1 MSTHCRIDRQ
11 SFQQLL
17 ASAFAV
23 QDSGMDTESLSA
35 LLKLQR
41 SIATGELDM
50 DRAMSQVAERARN
63 VANATG
69 TAIALLQGDQLVY
82 RAGSGSAAAYVG
94 RRVTAILTSSVH
106 SQARGEILRVEN
118 ARTDGRIEA
127 SICRAFGANSL
138 LILPIYRERAMA
150 GVLEVLF
157 DEAHGFQDR
166 ELQTYRL
173 LAGLVEEAMFRDAQL
188 DQKNA
193 LATQP
198 TTVLH
203 AIDLITSEMEKFRG
217 DENSAPGPAG
227 KGGIDRVYAEVKGGI
242 DQVYA
247 EVRTT
252 AGKLSAALQSAKVTA
267 RAMLRVKRASVDKL
281 LWNVAAAGV
290 ATALAIAGWIAYD
303 RHAQP
308 PADASAQ
315 PRSNAAGQ
323 QAASAP
329 ATLSRADLISQPQTA
344 AGEMQDTRAAAF
356 KRVRIGLN
364 EVDYIA
370 DDVTIRDFTPEP
382 APPRIRIG
390 GRRVDFGEDVTVR
403 YFASKPDVSLTLPV
417 STAPRSADRSLP
429 VSK

>member
-1 MSTHCRIDRQ
+1 
-11 SFQQLL
+11 
-17 ASAFAV
+17 
-23 QDSGMDTESLSA
+23 MDTESLTA
-35 LLKLQR
+35 LLELQR
-41 SIATGELDM
+41 TIATGELDM
-50 DRAMSQVAERARN
+50 DRAMYQVAERARS

-69 TAIALLQGDQLVY
+69 TAVALLQGDQLVY
-82 RAGSGSAAAYVG
+82 RAGSGSAAAYIG

-193 LATQP
+193 LATQA

-203 AIDLITSEMEKFRG
+203 AIDLITSEMQKFRG
-217 DENSAPGPAG
+217 DEKSAPGPAR
-227 KGGIDRVYAEVKGGI
+227 KGGIA
-242 DQVYA
+242 QVYA

-252 AGKLSAALQSAKVTA
+252 AGKLSAALQSAKAAA

-303 RHAQP
+303 RPAQS

-315 PRSNAAGQ
+315 PRSNAGQ
-323 QAASAP
+323 QAGSAP
-329 ATLSRADLISQPQTA
+329 ATLSPANLISQPQAA
-344 AGEMQDTRAAAF
+344 AGGMQDTRAAAF

-364 EVDYIA
+364 EVDYIT
-370 DDVTIRDFTPEP
+370 DDVTIRDFMPKP

-403 YFASKPDVSLTLPV
+403 YFASKPDVSLTPV